1 MKSATI
7 LIHTHFHRKRTG
19 VTRSIENVFPHFAK
33 RYNAYVYG
41 YGVAGKKIST
51 QELLK
56 AVFSQK
62 SVVIHCH
69 RNIEIIFVLILRLLG
84 GRFKLIATRHAETTP
99 SITTDILLKKADTVV
114 AITNNMARQLSY
126 PSVVIGHGVDQK
138 IFKIR
143 RNVSLDEIAQS
154 NIVSCVGRVRKAKGQ
169 KFLLE
174 VAAPLLKKYKDWAL
188 VIIGKVDDTN
198 FKRELE
204 RVISANSVQKQV
216 YFIPETTDIVTFYQ
230 ASHTVVV
237 PSFTEGFSLVCA
249 EAMLCGCNVLASR
262 NVGVHSD
269 IISEGKTGYLFDIKE
284 KTELQNLLI
293 ELFEGRLD
301 HLGDSAHKEISENWS
316 SEIEAKK
323 LMDLYAS

>member
-19 VTRSIENVFPHFAK
+19 VTRSIENVFPHFSK
-33 RYNAYVYG
+33 RCNAYVYG
-41 YGVAGKKIST
+41 YGVAGEKIST

-69 RNIEIIFVLILRLLG
+69 RNVEIIFVLILRFLG
-84 GRFKLIATRHAETTP
+84 GQFKLIATRHAETTP
-99 SITTDILLKKADTVV
+99 SILTDILLKKVDTVV
-114 AITNNMARQLSY
+114 AITKNMSRQLSC

-138 IFKIR
+138 IFKMR
-143 RNVSLDEIAQS
+143 RKVSLDSIAQD
-154 NIVSCVGRVRKAKGQ
+154 NVISCVGRVREAKGQ

-174 VAAPLLKKYKDWAL
+174 VVAPLLKNYKDWAL
-188 VIIGKVDDTN
+188 VIIGKVDEVG

-204 RVISANSVQKQV
+204 RVIYENSVERQV
-216 YFIPETTDIVTFYQ
+216 YFIPETRDIVTFYQ

-249 EAMLCGCNVLASR
+249 EAMSCGCNVLASR
-262 NVGVHSD
+262 NVGVHSE
-269 IISEGKTGYLFDIKE
+269 IIAEGRTGYLFEIKE
-284 KTELQNLLI
+284 KTELNNLLI
-293 ELFEGRLD
+293 ELFEGRLI
-301 HLGDSAHKEISENWS
+301 HLGESAQKEIAENWS
-316 SEIEAKK
+316 SEVEAKNLMK
-323 LMDLYAS
+323 LYIP